1 MYKIY
6 IYAYHTPN
14 IYLYSISFKS
24 VTCLDWSHIIHETH
38 TQTCYLAAHITRTLC
53 TIALSQSCIH
63 RHLDSDVAPRTYV
76 STQKQTLPDAHTHT
90 HTQALLLVHNDA
102 HACTHNMRTHT
113 RTHTCTYTKAT
124 TLIHYSYDM
133 FGWRYDWIGAPTL
146 GKTHTTTNIVAHIAH
161 THHRLITV
169 LKNPLTHAQIEHST
183 TYVLR
188 ITFTHMCRRCL
199 HLHVASSHTCTH
211 TNNPYHMHTHTL
223 THKPPIHNDAHTCA
237 HTTCIHTCTC
247 TLTLLSTST
256 LYPSPQA
263 HTYTCKHLVRLWAV
277 SR

>member
-1 MYKIY
+1 MKIKIMLITPILYMYKIY

-24 VTCLDWSHIIHETH
+24 VTCLDWSHIIRETH

-63 RHLDSDVAPRTYV
+63 RHLDSDVASSHIRIHTETNPPRCAY
-76 STQKQTLPDAHTHT
+76 T

-133 FGWRYDWIGAPTL
+133 FG
-146 GKTHTTTNIVAHIAH
+146 
-161 THHRLITV
+161 
-169 LKNPLTHAQIEHST
+169 
-183 TYVLR
+183 
-188 ITFTHMCRRCL
+188 
-199 HLHVASSHTCTH
+199 
-211 TNNPYHMHTHTL
+211 
-223 THKPPIHNDAHTCA
+223 
-237 HTTCIHTCTC
+237 
-247 TLTLLSTST
+247 
-256 LYPSPQA
+256 
-263 HTYTCKHLVRLWAV
+263 
-277 SR
+277 